1 MVFKEN
7 LGWEGVGTEIWHVGS
22 RQSLKQ
28 KTNIWSN
35 NMSNILHLE
44 YKSWLLLLTCF
55 LLVPFPMHKLI

>member
-7 LGWEGVGTEIWHVGS
+7 LGWEGVGIEIWHVGS

-44 YKSWLLLLTCF
+44 YKSWLLL
-55 LLVPFPMHKLI
+55 